1 MGNKELA
8 QEIIKLMG
16 GTGNISQS
24 WHCITRLRFN
34 INDEKQVKVDELKT
48 VDGVLGAQFQ
58 SGQFQVIIGA
68 KVAEVYEEIDHLIG
82 ESNNDSTSAKNT
94 SKMNPIEV
102 VFDVI
107 SGIFTPILPAIVGS
121 GLIKGIMALFVS
133 LGWMTEKSSTYAVL
147 QIFSNAVFYFLPF
160 LIAYSAAKK
169 FKTRESLA
177 MALAGILLYPTMVE
191 GAVKGADPLSF
202 LGLSIPLYNYTSSV
216 LPIILGVFFA

>member
-82 ESNNDSTSAKNT
+82 ESK
-94 SKMNPIEV
+94 E
-102 VFDVI
+102 
-107 SGIFTPILPAIVGS
+107 
-121 GLIKGIMALFVS
+121 
-133 LGWMTEKSSTYAVL
+133 
-147 QIFSNAVFYFLPF
+147 
-160 LIAYSAAKK
+160 
-169 FKTRESLA
+169 
-177 MALAGILLYPTMVE
+177 
-191 GAVKGADPLSF
+191 
-202 LGLSIPLYNYTSSV
+202 
-216 LPIILGVFFA
+216 

>member
-1 MGNKELA
+1 MNTKELA
-8 QEIIKLMG
+8 QEIIKLIG

-68 KVAEVYEEIDHLIG
+68 KVAEVYEEIDQLIG
-82 ESNNDSTSAKNT
+82 DSSNDSSTAKNT

-133 LGWMTEKSSTYAVL
+133 LGWLTEKA
-147 QIFSNAVFYFLPF
+147 LP
-160 LIAYSAAKK
+160 
-169 FKTRESLA
+169 
-177 MALAGILLYPTMVE
+177 MLYYKSFQM
-191 GAVKGADPLSF
+191 LSF
-202 LGLSIPLYNYTSSV
+202 TFYLSSLLILQRRNLKHENLSRWHSLGFYYIRRWWKGQQKGQIHL
-216 LPIILGVFFA
+216 VF